1 MFSATAKPTFQED
14 FMNKFASHILLSFS
28 LIAVFSAIGSAQN
41 THSVWS
47 KKPLLVKDGQTN
59 IEYNTFVKGN
69 AAFAW
74 TESTIRAYAHA
85 VVVINPTLRYDFMLI
100 KTTGS
105 TADGI
110 DGLWDVRRNGVLVC
124 NNCIGKAYLL
134 SPSPMPP
141 GNYFKIYVGTPSAYA
156 EKWFYSGDR
165 TERFDF

>member
-1 MFSATAKPTFQED
+1 MFSATAKLTFQED

-47 KKPLLVKDGQTN
+47 KKLLLVKDGQTN

-85 VVVINPTLRYDFMLI
+85 VVVITPMLRYDFMLI

>member
-1 MFSATAKPTFQED
+1 MSKLAARILVSFTMVTVFSATA
-14 FMNKFASHILLSFS
+14 L
-28 LIAVFSAIGSAQN
+28 AQD

-59 IEYNTFVKGN
+59 TEYKIFVKGN

-74 TESTIRAYAHA
+74 TESTVRAYAHA
-85 VVVINPTLRYDFMLI
+85 VAVITPNLKYDFMLVR
-100 KTTGS
+100 TTGS

-124 NNCIGKAYLL
+124 NNCVGKAYML
-134 SPSPMPP
+134 SPSSIPP
-141 GNYFKIYVGTPSAYA
+141 GNYLKIYVGTPSAYA
-156 EKWFYSGDR
+156 EKWLYVGDR

>member
-1 MFSATAKPTFQED
+1 
-14 FMNKFASHILLSFS
+14 MNKFASRIWLSLSF
-28 LIAVFSAIGSAQN
+28 IAVFSATGLAQN

-85 VVVINPTLRYDFMLI
+85 VVVITPKLRYDFMLI

-105 TADGI
+105 TVDGI

-124 NNCIGKAYLL
+124 NNCVGKAYLL
-134 SPSPMPP
+134 SPSPIPP
-141 GNYFKIYVGTPSAYA
+141 GNYFKIYVGTPSGYA
-156 EKWFYSGDR
+156 EKWLYSGDR

>member
-1 MFSATAKPTFQED
+1 MV
-14 FMNKFASHILLSFS
+14 KFASRILLSFS
-28 LIAVFSAIGSAQN
+28 LIAVFSATGSAQN

-47 KKPLLVKDGQTN
+47 KNPLLVKDGQTN
-59 IEYNTFVKGN
+59 IEYNIFVKGN

-85 VVVINPTLRYDFMLI
+85 VVVITPKLRYDFMR
-100 KTTGS
+100 TGS

-110 DGLWDVRRNGVLVC
+110 NGLWDVRRNGVLVC
-124 NNCIGKAYLL
+124 NNYIGKAYLL
-134 SPSPMPP
+134 SPSPIPP

>member
-1 MFSATAKPTFQED
+1 MIKVASAVRASFILVTVLSVTAW
-14 FMNKFASHILLSFS
+14 
-28 LIAVFSAIGSAQN
+28 AQG

-47 KKPLLVKDGQTN
+47 KKPLLVQDGQTST
-59 IEYNTFVKGN
+59 EYKTFVEGH

-74 TESTIRAYAHA
+74 TESTVRAYAHA
-85 VVVINPTLRYDFMLI
+85 VVVITPTLKYDFMLI
-100 KTTGS
+100 RTTGS

-124 NNCIGKAYLL
+124 HNCIGKAYLL
-134 SPSPMPP
+134 SPSAIPP

-156 EKWFYSGDR
+156 EKWLYSGDR

>member
-1 MFSATAKPTFQED
+1 
-14 FMNKFASHILLSFS
+14 MNKFASRILVSLS
-28 LIAVFSAIGSAQN
+28 LIIVLSVNGLAQN

-85 VVVINPTLRYDFMLI
+85 VAVITPKLRYDFMLI

-124 NNCIGKAYLL
+124 NNCVGKAYLL
-134 SPSPMPP
+134 SPSPIPP
-141 GNYFKIYVGTPSAYA
+141 GNYFKIYVGTPSGYA
-156 EKWFYSGDR
+156 EKWLYSGDR
-165 TERFDF
+165 TDRFDF